1 MCNPA
6 LAVAAV
12 AGTNAL
18 SAYSQIQTGRANAK
32 IANANAEAQEQAG
45 RDVINTANA
54 QAEQQRQQAKQVA
67 GQQTAAFGSAGTDL
81 TSGNALNMTT
91 QTAQLGELDALTTIN
106 NAQRQAAGLQ
116 FQANVSRAEG
126 KVQRQSA
133 NLGAATTLL
142 NSVSSSYGAYKAAGG
157 TWSPFSK

>member
-1 MCNPA
+1 M
-6 LAVAAV
+6 AVAALV
-12 AGTNAL
+12 VTAAAAAM
-18 SAYSQIQTGRANAK
+18 SAYSQVQTGKANAK
-32 IANANAEAQEQAG
+32 IANANADAQEQAG
-45 RDVINTANA
+45 RDAVNTANLT
-54 QAEQQRQQAKQVA
+54 AEQQRQQAKQIA
-67 GQQTAAFGSAGTDL
+67 GQQNAAFGAAGTDL
-81 TSGNALNMTT
+81 TSGNALDMTT
-91 QTAQLGELDALTTIN
+91 QTSQLGELDALTTIN

-142 NSVSSSYGAYKAAGG
+142 NSVSSSYGAYKTAGG